1 MEKEEEIKELEKK
14 YKILKEISKFL
25 KVEDEKI
32 INTLKR
38 FKNELES

>member
-1 MEKEEEIKELEKK
+1 MENEIEILIKK

-32 INTLKR
+32 LNTLKR
-38 FKNELES
+38 FRKEIENS